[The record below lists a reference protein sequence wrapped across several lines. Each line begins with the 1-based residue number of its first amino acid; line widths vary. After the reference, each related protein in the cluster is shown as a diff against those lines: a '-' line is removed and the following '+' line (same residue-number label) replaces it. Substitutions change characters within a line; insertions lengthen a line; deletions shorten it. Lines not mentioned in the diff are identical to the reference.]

1 MKFLL
6 NLIPYS
12 FVLET
17 HLLFEVLYVPR
28 LSALL
33 LFISVSIYYR
43 EAEECLCIV
52 LAVQKKG
59 MRLRAFWMLG

>member
-43 EAEECLCIV
+43 EAEECFCV
-52 LAVQKKG
+52 LYWLYK
-59 MRLRAFWMLG
+59 RRE